1 MAALEDLRFIG
12 APTEDAVATT
22 RFIAGLVLTRRQK
35 AALLKEYLAQRGIP
49 LGDEVRAAA
58 DPFVE
63 AL

>member
-1 MAALEDLRFIG
+1 MAAVADLRFIG
-12 APTEDAVATT
+12 APVEDAVATA

-35 AALLKEYLAQRGIP
+35 ASLLKEFLAERGFP
-49 LGDEVRAAA
+49 LSDEVRAAA